1 VLRLLI
7 VRHGETDWNA
17 SGRYQGQLDTALNP
31 AGRQQARAVARRLAA
46 EEIHAIYSS
55 DLRRAFDTA
64 AAIAEPHPVDAIPE
78 PRLREVHWGVWQGM
92 TRAQIETQDAERLA
106 TWAKDRV
113 NLQAP
118 NGESLAQ
125 VADRVQGVLDEI
137 RARHPDETVVLVA
150 HGGVVRLVACLL
162 LDHPLSHYWQFEVD
176 NTAIGEIEVQ
186 GRGVV
191 LTRWNDTHHL
201 AGGHRQSVF

>member
-1 VLRLLI
+1 MLRLLT

-17 SGRYQGQLDTALNP
+17 TGRFQGQMDIALN
-31 AGRQQARAVARRLAA
+31 AVGERQALAVAERLSA
-46 EEIHAIYSS
+46 ERIHAIYSS

-64 AAIAEPHPVDAIPE
+64 KTIAERQSAPAIAE
-78 PRLREVHWGVWQGM
+78 PRLREVHWGAWQGL
-92 TRAQIETQDAERLA
+92 THVQIETQDPEGLA
-106 TWAKDRV
+106 AWSEDRV
-113 NLQAP
+113 GRQAP
-118 NGESLAQ
+118 GGESLAQ
-125 VADRVQGVLDEI
+125 VAERIHLVLDEI

>member
-1 VLRLLI
+1 M
-7 VRHGETDWNA
+7 
-17 SGRYQGQLDTALNP
+17 
-31 AGRQQARAVARRLAA
+31 ARCLAP

-64 AAIAEPHPVDAIPE
+64 TAIAEPHPVDAIPK
-78 PRLREVHWGVWQGM
+78 PRLREVNWGVWQGM
-92 TRAQIETQDAERLA
+92 THAQIETQDAEGLA

-137 RARHPDETVVLVA
+137 RARHPNETVVLVA

-176 NTAIGEIEVQ
+176 NTAVGEIEIQ
-186 GRGVV
+186 ERGIV